1 MPNTNIKR
9 KRRALGAKTCGGPT
23 KFGIPGFTSSR
34 VEFKMDFGI
43 AKSKEKGYVPNKE
56 PLARNPNSTG
66 GPCGVIE
73 K

>member
-9 KRRALGAKTCGGPT
+9 KRRALGQKTCGGPT
-23 KFGIPGFTSSR
+23 KYGKPGFTTSR

-43 AKSKEKGYVPNKE
+43 AKSKEKGYVAGSE
-56 PLARNPNSTG
+56 PGTTKG
-66 GPCGVIE
+66 GPCGVVE